1 MYIPT
6 VCMLMRSRHS
16 VIHSGGIGV
25 MALTAGDGTMAGDGI
40 VLTTLGDILRVIGAA
55 GMAATGVAGMAAV
68 AIGDIIT
75 TGTVVLAGAGAEVE
89 AVIGQVLPIQT
100 VVLLDKA
107 VTGILPLFVVM
118 VRVQFVPVVLL
129 FGEALQFVQKVVLFV
144 LLVLLIAGELLPG
157 V

>member
-1 MYIPT
+1 
-6 VCMLMRSRHS
+6 MLMRSRHS
-16 VIHSGGIGV
+16 VIHFGGIGV

-40 VLTTLGDILRVIGAA
+40 VLTTLGDITPVIGA
-55 GMAATGVAGMAAV
+55 AATGVAGMAAV
-68 AIGDIIT
+68 IGDITT

-118 VRVQFVPVVLL
+118 VRVPFVPAVLL

>member
-40 VLTTLGDILRVIGAA
+40 VLITLGDITPVIGE
-55 GMAATGVAGMAAV
+55 AATGVAGMAAD
-68 AIGDIIT
+68 IGDIIT

-118 VRVQFVPVVLL
+118 VRVPFVPVVLL

>member
-55 GMAATGVAGMAAV
+55 GMAAV

-89 AVIGQVLPIQT
+89 AVIGQVLPIRI
-100 VVLLDKA
+100 VVLPDKA
-107 VTGILPLFVVM
+107 VTEIRPLFVVM
-118 VRVQFVPVVLL
+118 VRVPFVPVALQFV
-129 FGEALQFVQKVVLFV
+129 EALQFVLKAVLFV

>member
-1 MYIPT
+1 
-6 VCMLMRSRHS
+6 
-16 VIHSGGIGV
+16 

-68 AIGDIIT
+68 IGDITT

-89 AVIGQVLPIQT
+89 AVVGQVLPIQT
-100 VVLLDKA
+100 VVLPDKA
-107 VTGILPLFVVM
+107 VTGILLLFVVM
-118 VRVQFVPVVLL
+118 VRVPFVPVVLR
-129 FGEALQFVQKVVLFV
+129 FGEALQFVQKVALFV
-144 LLVLLIAGELLPG
+144 LLVLLIVGELLPD

>member
-1 MYIPT
+1 M
-6 VCMLMRSRHS
+6 VCMLMHSRRSVTRF
-16 VIHSGGIGV
+16 GGIGV

-55 GMAATGVAGMAAV
+55 GMAATGVAGMAV

-100 VVLLDKA
+100 VVLPDKA

>member
-1 MYIPT
+1 M
-6 VCMLMRSRHS
+6 VCMLMHSRRSVTRF
-16 VIHSGGIGV
+16 GGIGV

-68 AIGDIIT
+68 IGDITT

-89 AVIGQVLPIQT
+89 AVIGQVLPIRI
-100 VVLLDKA
+100 VVLPDKA
-107 VTGILPLFVVM
+107 VTEIRPLFVVM
-118 VRVQFVPVVLL
+118 VRVPFVPVALQFV
-129 FGEALQFVQKVVLFV
+129 EALQFVLKAVLFV

>member
-1 MYIPT
+1 
-6 VCMLMRSRHS
+6 
-16 VIHSGGIGV
+16 

-40 VLTTLGDILRVIGAA
+40 VLITLGDILRVIGAA

-118 VRVQFVPVVLL
+118 VRVPFVPVVLL

>member
-1 MYIPT
+1 M
-6 VCMLMRSRHS
+6 VCMLMHSRHS

-68 AIGDIIT
+68 IGDITT

-89 AVIGQVLPIQT
+89 TIGHVIPITIIIVLTLET
-100 VVLLDKA
+100 VLEVHAVLLTQQV
-107 VTGILPLFVVM
+107 VTAESVQQLVHVVQM
-118 VRVQFVPVVLL
+118 
-129 FGEALQFVQKVVLFV
+129 EKV
-144 LLVLLIAGELLPG
+144 
-157 V
+157 

>member
-1 MYIPT
+1 M
-6 VCMLMRSRHS
+6 VCMLMHSRRSVTRF
-16 VIHSGGIGV
+16 GGIGV

-89 AVIGQVLPIQT
+89 AVIGQVLPIRI
-100 VVLLDKA
+100 VVLPDKA
-107 VTGILPLFVVM
+107 VTEIRLVNM
-118 VRVQFVPVVLL
+118 VRVLPVQVV
-129 FGEALQFVQKVVLFV
+129 ALLFV
-144 LLVLLIAGELLPG
+144 LPVRLLLIVEERAL
-157 V
+157 

>member
-55 GMAATGVAGMAAV
+55 GMAATGVAGMAV

-89 AVIGQVLPIQT
+89 AVVGQVLPIQT
-100 VVLLDKA
+100 VVLPDKA